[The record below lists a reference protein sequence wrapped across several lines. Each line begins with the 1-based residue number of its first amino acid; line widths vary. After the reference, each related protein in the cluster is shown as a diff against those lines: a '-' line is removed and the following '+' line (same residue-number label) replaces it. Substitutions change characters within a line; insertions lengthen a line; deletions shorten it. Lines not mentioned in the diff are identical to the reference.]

1 MNMPSDNSRQELQER
16 LSRLENLNPD
26 ITANELHE
34 LLDLAQQ
41 AGESAFEE
49 AAAQTARLGKM
60 YLDSDVKVIGQ
71 QIMRDYFDTLER
83 GARLLQDSGEIMLP
97 SPGLRPNAFCTALVP
112 VEQTEALDYCKIL
125 NRTSVPKALVKAA
138 DAFRR
143 RNQVVST
150 VFEIALK
157 ALWKI
162 SHERTEQWILE
173 LYRGHEGNL
182 DPDIVRDTLSTALA
196 SGHHLSRDFMEWAIR
211 FASDNNLLEY
221 WPNVVRFAD
230 RVICRNTLVNWFA
243 ANTPRNALLSQLRLY
258 VRIGRYDDDA
268 MMSWNRHALD
278 EVGSCVQ
285 RFMSLEKSGL
295 EAKWRSAAL
304 LSELRRIS
312 ALYVP
317 VLLTADQ
324 ILDLPDGTDQMAMAF
339 MGLAGETREKW
350 EEALLKY
357 AYRAVHLSFLLD
369 LKGGRKPLDTIRR
382 LTFGD
387 NDAFRK
393 AYAELDFVT
402 ERFDST
408 WQRDK
413 VCEMLSVFYASYRR
427 PQILGYEVARRYK
440 SLMRLIHDDFLSQ
453 NLDPKQLEEV
463 HALEIL
469 PEISSIAAE
478 ARKYLAKRRAEENT
492 LEQLLAAKISFER
505 FVRQK
510 RAQIAMRF
518 IG

>member
-1 MNMPSDNSRQELQER
+1 MFPEANTSFQELQKR
-16 LSRLENLNPD
+16 LTKLENLNPD
-26 ITANELHE
+26 ITANEMQE
-34 LLDLAQQ
+34 LLSLASQ
-41 AGESAFEE
+41 AGEDAFASVAE
-49 AAAQTARLGKM
+49 QTARLGKM
-60 YLDSDVKVIGQ
+60 YLESDVKVIGEN
-71 QIMRDYFDTLER
+71 IMRDYFSELDK
-83 GARLLQDSGEIMLP
+83 GAKLLQDAGEIMLP
-97 SPGLRPNAFCTALVP
+97 SAGLHPSTFCTALVP
-112 VEQTEALDYCKIL
+112 VEQTEALDFCKIL
-125 NRTSVPKALVKAA
+125 NRTSVPKTLVKAA

-162 SHERTEQWILE
+162 SPERTESWIIE
-173 LYRGHEGNL
+173 LYKKHDGNL

-196 SGHHLSRDFMEWAIR
+196 SNHHLSKEFMEWVIR

-221 WPNVVRFAD
+221 WPNVVRYAD
-230 RVICRNTLVNWFA
+230 RVICRNSLVNWFES
-243 ANTPRNALLSQLRLY
+243 TKPRNALLSQLRLY
-258 VRIGRYDDDA
+258 SRIGRHDDDT
-268 MMSWNRHALD
+268 MMAWNKHALE
-278 EVGSCVQ
+278 EVGGCVQ

-304 LSELRRIS
+304 MSELRRIA

-317 VLLTADQ
+317 VLLTSDQ
-324 ILDLPDGTDQMAMAF
+324 ILDLPDGTDQLAMSF

-350 EEALLKY
+350 EEALTKY
-357 AYRAVHLSFLLD
+357 AYRAVHLSFMLD
-369 LKGGRKPLDTIRR
+369 LKAGRKPVDTIRR

-387 NDAFRK
+387 NVAFRK
-393 AYAELDFVT
+393 AYAELDLLT
-402 ERFDST
+402 EKFDST

-427 PQILGYEVARRYK
+427 PQILGYEIAKRYK
-440 SLMRLIHDDFLSQ
+440 QLMRLIHDDFLSQ
-453 NLDPKQLEEV
+453 HLDAEQLNEV
-463 HALEIL
+463 HALDIL

-510 RAQIAMRF
+510 RAQIAMRCL
-518 IG
+518 